1 MIARQ
6 KDSGFGWKLEDFEF
20 RAAFT
25 IIQHCPFFEKKIK
38 KIKKKKKK
46 YYKKYEMVEL
56 SFKND
61 ICIISIK
68 YFVCFF
74 RFFRLKKNA
83 EL

>member
-25 IIQHCPFFEKKIK
+25 IVQHFNLFEKKFLKIQK
-38 KIKKKKKK
+38 KYKK

-56 SFKND
+56 SFNKTE
-61 ICIISIK
+61 ICLFSPYPRVI
-68 YFVCFF
+68 
-74 RFFRLKKNA
+74 
-83 EL
+83 